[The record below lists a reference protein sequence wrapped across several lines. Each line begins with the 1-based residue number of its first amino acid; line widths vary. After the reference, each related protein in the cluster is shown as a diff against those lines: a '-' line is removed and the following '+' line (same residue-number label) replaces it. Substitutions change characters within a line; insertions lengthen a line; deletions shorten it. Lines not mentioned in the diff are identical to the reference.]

1 MRPKNHG
8 RHVAGSGHL
17 PLPGIRGKVTLKG
30 RRTGQRSREDRALGG
45 RGSQRGEGSP
55 ESQDR
60 GENAAPPGT
69 GQPARPPR
77 PEKER
82 LKKVERINHL
92 A

>member
-1 MRPKNHG
+1 MGPKTHG
-8 RHVAGSGHL
+8 CHVAGSGQL
-17 PLPGIRGKVTLKG
+17 PQSGIRGKVTLKG
-30 RRTGQRSREDRALGG
+30 RRTGQRRREDRALGG

-60 GENAAPPGT
+60 GENAAPPGA
-69 GQPARPPR
+69 GRPARLPR

-92 A
+92 T

>member
-1 MRPKNHG
+1 MGPKNHG

-30 RRTGQRSREDRALGG
+30 RRTCLGDVRTDGWERGDLRSGA
-45 RGSQRGEGSP
+45 GSP

-92 A
+92 T

>member
-1 MRPKNHG
+1 MRTDG
-8 RHVAGSGHL
+8 WERGDLRSG
-17 PLPGIRGKVTLKG
+17 
-30 RRTGQRSREDRALGG
+30 A
-45 RGSQRGEGSP
+45 GSP

-60 GENAAPPGT
+60 GENAAPPGA
-69 GQPARPPR
+69 GRPARPPR